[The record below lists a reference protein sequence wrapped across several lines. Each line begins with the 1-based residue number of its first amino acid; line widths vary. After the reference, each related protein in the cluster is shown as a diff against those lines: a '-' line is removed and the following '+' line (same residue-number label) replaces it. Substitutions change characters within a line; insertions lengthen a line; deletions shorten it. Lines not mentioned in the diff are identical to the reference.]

1 MRLQGGWLP
10 EIIFQNFVIWSYP
23 TGNKQSIIV
32 LTRDIL
38 KYLYEKCPQ
47 NTSISDQALSR
58 AIAKITILSKDKCD
72 GLQEDIRWV
81 AKQIKIK
88 GVNLRSYRI
97 DFEGEGKRR
106 AYDLIKQNVDDKNKS
121 PEDDYLQNNRPF

>member
-1 MRLQGGWLP
+1 MP
-10 EIIFQNFVIWSYP
+10 AKYVNFRP
-23 TGNKQSIIV
+23 G
-32 LTRDIL
+32 
-38 KYLYEKCPQ
+38 
-47 NTSISDQALSR
+47 SISGDRQNND
-58 AIAKITILSKDKCD
+58 LSKDKCD

-88 GVNLRSYRI
+88 GVNLRGYRI